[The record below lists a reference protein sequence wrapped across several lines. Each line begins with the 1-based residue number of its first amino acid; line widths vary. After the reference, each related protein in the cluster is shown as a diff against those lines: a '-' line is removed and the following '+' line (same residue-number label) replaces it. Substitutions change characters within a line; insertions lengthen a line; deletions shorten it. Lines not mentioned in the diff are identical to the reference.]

1 MSPTELHNLLPAFA
15 ESLIRHSFVVKPKT
29 KRQRKLGGGRRG
41 HLPTVEDKLVFV
53 LMYLKTYP
61 TFDVMGFLTGR
72 QRSKCQYSVAN
83 LLPVL
88 EMALG
93 KHLALPQR
101 KISSPEEF
109 FKLFP
114 EIKEVFLDGTERRTQ
129 KPRNLKKRN
138 KLYSGKKKT
147 TTRKTVI
154 MSDEKRN
161 ILLLSPT
168 KSGRRHDKRIA
179 DKFGIVS
186 SIPQEVVVWTDTGF
200 QGIQHLHPNTVM
212 PKKAT
217 RGNPLTFAEKANNKV
232 ISGIRIVSEHAIGGM
247 KRLKAS
253 TDVYRNRLPNLDD
266 TFNLLAAGIWNF
278 HLQTA

>member
-138 KLYSGKKKT
+138 KLYSGKKKA
-147 TTRKTVI
+147 TTRKTVVV
-154 MSDEKRN
+154 SDEKRR

-186 SIPQEVVVWTDTGF
+186 SIPQEVAVWTDTGF
-200 QGIQHLHPNTVM
+200 QGIQHLHQNTVM
-212 PKKAT
+212 PKKVA
-217 RGNPLTFAEKANNKV
+217 RGKPLTVAEKENNKV
-232 ISGIRIVSEHAIGGM
+232 IAGIRIVSEHAIGGM
-247 KRLKAS
+247 KRLKVA